1 MKFSNNRIHHNSWN
15 IRPGYRNLNSSCAF
29 LLSFFPHTT
38 YIPDTTDKMAPSLNL
53 QREPFFQ
60 FGSGIQA
67 LESRIKILENDVKE
81 RELQNAKLQE
91 DLGEKDELISQLREQ
106 IEDNKGAFDL
116 QDLAVTQLQGQVED
130 REEELEKQ

>member
-1 MKFSNNRIHHNSWN
+1 
-15 IRPGYRNLNSSCAF
+15 
-29 LLSFFPHTT
+29 
-38 YIPDTTDKMAPSLNL
+38 MAPPLNL

>member
-1 MKFSNNRIHHNSWN
+1 
-15 IRPGYRNLNSSCAF
+15 
-29 LLSFFPHTT
+29 
-38 YIPDTTDKMAPSLNL
+38 MAPSLNL

>member
-1 MKFSNNRIHHNSWN
+1 
-15 IRPGYRNLNSSCAF
+15 
-29 LLSFFPHTT
+29 
-38 YIPDTTDKMAPSLNL
+38 MAPPLNL
-53 QREPFFQ
+53 QRESFFQ
-60 FGSGIQA
+60 FGSGIKA

-81 RELQNAKLQE
+81 RELKNAKLQE